1 MKLPSLRL
9 FAASSLLFVSS
20 LSLISF
26 AHPIRSLQAV
36 ESTSFSQNS
45 DIQHLLA
52 GNAKFRAEINE
63 EHPGFLNS
71 SGNSAQGTSPPQALA
86 KLINSVKLFHI
97 TSFCAHPLTRLGLDR
112 VSEGTIFHSLPGEL
126 FAERNIANQFRESD
140 TNAEAAL
147 IYAVEHLGV
156 SHILV
161 MGHYGCGGV
170 ATAIATAFSP
180 PDMTDPIQRF
190 IQPIRKLPEIEQL
203 REQNRRTRPVP
214 TPELH
219 EPGFRALVEEN
230 VKVNVERILKAAR
243 SVHESGKDVYVHGWV
258 YDMENGRILDL
269 EVSVK
274 V

>member
-1 MKLPSLRL
+1 APPFMFLGC
-9 FAASSLLFVSS
+9 
-20 LSLISF
+20 
-26 AHPIRSLQAV
+26 
-36 ESTSFSQNS
+36 S
-45 DIQHLLA
+45 D
-52 GNAKFRAEINE
+52 
-63 EHPGFLNS
+63 S
-71 SGNSAQGTSPPQALA
+71 
-86 KLINSVKLFHI
+86 
-97 TSFCAHPLTRLGLDR
+97 R

-190 IQPIRKLPEIEQL
+190 IQPIRELYLNSDRHVPDIPPEIEQL
-203 REQNRRTRPVP
+203 REKNRRTRPVP

-230 VKVNVERILKAAR
+230 VKVNVERILEAAR
-243 SVHESGKDVYVHGWV
+243 
-258 YDMENGRILDL
+258 
-269 EVSVK
+269 VSAS
-274 V
+274 

>member
-1 MKLPSLRL
+1 MMSFRL
-9 FAASSLLFVSS
+9 FAASCLFFVSV

-36 ESTSFSQNS
+36 ESTSFAQNS

-71 SGNSAQGTSPPQALA
+71 SGNSAQAPP
-86 KLINSVKLFHI
+86 FM
-97 TSFCAHPLTRLGLDR
+97 FLGCSDSR

-161 MGHYGCGGV
+161 TGHYGCGGV
-170 ATAIATAFSP
+170 ATAITTAFSP

-190 IQPIRKLPEIEQL
+190 IQPVRKLYLNSDRPEIVQL
-203 REQNRRTRPVP
+203 REENRRKEPVP

-258 YDMENGRILDL
+258 YDMENGKILDL
-269 EVSVK
+269 DVSVK

>member
-1 MKLPSLRL
+1 MMSFRL
-9 FAASSLLFVSS
+9 FAASCLFFVSV

-36 ESTSFSQNS
+36 ESTSFAQNS

-71 SGNSAQGTSPPQALA
+71 SGNSAQGTFQSSLCTA
-86 KLINSVKLFHI
+86 V
-97 TSFCAHPLTRLGLDR
+97 LTG
-112 VSEGTIFHSLPGEL
+112 
-126 FAERNIANQFRESD
+126 ANR
-140 TNAEAAL
+140 
-147 IYAVEHLGV
+147 
-156 SHILV
+156 
-161 MGHYGCGGV
+161 
-170 ATAIATAFSP
+170 
-180 PDMTDPIQRF
+180 
-190 IQPIRKLPEIEQL
+190 PEIVQL
-203 REQNRRTRPVP
+203 REENRRKEPVP

-258 YDMENGRILDL
+258 YDMENGKILDL
-269 EVSVK
+269 DVSVK

>member
-1 MKLPSLRL
+1 APPFMFLGC
-9 FAASSLLFVSS
+9 
-20 LSLISF
+20 
-26 AHPIRSLQAV
+26 
-36 ESTSFSQNS
+36 S
-45 DIQHLLA
+45 D
-52 GNAKFRAEINE
+52 
-63 EHPGFLNS
+63 S
-71 SGNSAQGTSPPQALA
+71 
-86 KLINSVKLFHI
+86 
-97 TSFCAHPLTRLGLDR
+97 R

-190 IQPIRKLPEIEQL
+190 IQPIRKLYLNSDRHVPDIPPEIEQL
-203 REQNRRTRPVP
+203 REHNRRTQPVP

-243 SVHESGKDVYVHGWV
+243 VNRQYLHLPTKSVHESGKDVYVHGWV